1 MTADRKIYFLKRANI
16 LLQQGE
22 IEPAIEEYKK
32 ILEFEKDINII
43 MELGKIYLQQEEY
56 DETYNLF
63 LPIINE
69 NIANKKFDEAANFLR
84 FIIASNNSYLPALTK
99 LAEIFK
105 ISGKTNNLIVLYE
118 SLLYVYEEKGM
129 KEELR
134 KTLEELIQLSDTP
147 SSYEE
152 QLAKLTGEEAK
163 AAEKADIEIDFDAFE
178 LDLDV
183 TDMHK
188 KNDGRFE
195 DDNILLLSKDENVNT
210 SPIDEFEGKDSSKS
224 LSSVLSEVDFY
235 VNDGYF
241 GDAEKLIDQLKQK
254 YPGNKLL
261 SAIIG
266 KLKKAKME
274 ALQQGD
280 SASSSGG
287 IDFEIEGS
295 DTGGMELETGLLLEF
310 EGEPGPNK
318 PGAESE
324 SISKDLFDIE
334 FSIAGESSSLQEFE
348 DSKLGLKI
356 EKEQLQGPAEI
367 KTKKKEPDL
376 EAVDYEIDMEE
387 PAKTGDIPIEEID
400 DDLLIR
406 SPSVSPGAKGKIP
419 GDQTSSVEELDL
431 DSIMVGTADKK
442 PGPDVDAPFKEI
454 NHQESAFNSEEEL
467 LKDEDPFSDEEAYLE
482 IEKNVDNEL
491 KSIKKFNQSKPSLTL
506 PVEHHSKDKQQVMC
520 TVFSPPLVKI
530 GSEIL
535 VQVFAH
541 LYEKSG
547 EAQQMAKEFDAD
559 AKRRGAKSLHT
570 AIPIGTELMFE
581 LKMKDAVIAEPIRT
595 MIWNGYT
602 ESVAFDVKIPGNFTK
617 NSQIGKV
624 VISQNT
630 VPIGMIIFRIKI
642 QKIEDKIPTRPKP
655 LPIGEAKI
663 YKYAFVS
670 YASEDRKEVLR
681 RVQMLSLLKIDCFQD
696 IIGLDP
702 GDRWEKK
709 LYQKIDEADVFFL
722 FWSNAARNSQW
733 VRKEISYAI
742 QRKQGIDENP
752 PEIIPVIIEG
762 PPVPA
767 PPSELKHIHFNDKMI
782 YFIADMG
789 KGKSLYEFTA

>member
-43 MELGKIYLQQEEY
+43 MELGKIYLQQEDY

-69 NIANKKFDEAANFLR
+69 NIENKKFDEAADFLR
-84 FIIASNNSYLPALTK
+84 FIIVSNNSYLPALTK

-134 KTLEELIQLSDTP
+134 KTLEELIQLSNNP
-147 SSYEE
+147 SGYEE

-163 AAEKADIEIDFDAFE
+163 AAGKADIEIDFDAFE
-178 LDLDV
+178 LELDV

-195 DDNILLLSKDENVNT
+195 DDDILLHSKDENVNT
-210 SPIDEFEGKDSSKS
+210 SPIYELEGEDSSKS
-224 LSSVLSEVDFY
+224 LSAVLSEVDFY

-241 GDAEKLIDQLKQK
+241 GDAEKLIDQLKQE
-254 YPGNKLL
+254 YPGTKLL
-261 SAIIG
+261 LAIIE
-266 KLKKAKME
+266 KLKKTKME

-280 SASSSGG
+280 SASSSRR

-295 DTGGMELETGLLLEF
+295 DTNGMELETELLPEP
-310 EGEPGPNK
+310 EGEPEPIK
-318 PGAESE
+318 PEFE

-348 DSKLGLKI
+348 DSKVGLKI
-356 EKEQLQGPAEI
+356 EEEQLQGQAEI

-419 GDQTSSVEELDL
+419 GDQISSIEELDL

-442 PGPDVDAPFKEI
+442 PGPDVDASFKEI
-454 NHQESAFNSEEEL
+454 NHQESAFDSKEEL

-530 GSEIL
+530 GSKIL

-570 AIPIGTELMFE
+570 AVPIGTELMFE

-617 NSQIGKV
+617 NSKIGKV

-630 VPIGMIIFRIKI
+630 VPIGMIIFKIKI
-642 QKIEDKIPTRPKP
+642 QKIQDKIPTKPKP

-663 YKYAFVS
+663 YKHAFVS

-681 RVQMLSLLKIDCFQD
+681 RVQMLSLLKVDYFQD

-702 GDRWEKK
+702 GERWEKK

-762 PPVPA
+762 PPAPA
-767 PPSELKHIHFNDKMI
+767 PPSELKHVHFNDKMI

-789 KGKSLYEFTA
+789 KGKSLYEFTV